1 MTTGHAIAATVPA
14 HGTVLVRRAEG
25 GTRGTQEGMHRS
37 QLGMR
42 RTQRGTSTAHLGSR
56 TTQQA
61 HGRALLILLLCR
73 AYGFVTER
81 SYRATMFFTYLRR
94 ELRRRRKAALVV
106 ASGLALGIA
115 LVIIVSSVSS
125 GMGSAQDKVLQSL
138 YGLGTDMTVTKA
150 AAQSSD
156 GAQRPRFNFDA
167 KGSDSDEEQSS
178 DRVMVQGFQTLPSST
193 VGKVDAQSD
202 VSDAVGGLSLQV
214 FKVSGQFR
222 QGQFKQDQS
231 GGDQQGGGNGGS
243 SGRPQGRVEGGG
255 ADFDVN
261 SYTVYG
267 TDVAEP
273 ALGPLTSSKITSGRT
288 FTTSETDA
296 KVVVADK
303 SYAKE
308 KKLALG
314 DTVTIKSVK
323 FKVIGIATPD
333 SGDAA
338 ANLYLPLK
346 QAQTLSDSKDKVTT
360 IYVKATDSQK
370 IDSVKSAIQKN
381 ISGTTVTTS
390 ADLADTVSGSLSTAS
405 DLATSVGK
413 WLSIAVLVAA
423 FLVAGL
429 LTSSAVSRRVR
440 EFGTLKALGWRSG
453 RVTRQVVGEAMVNGL
468 VGGALGIALGLA
480 GAYVVT
486 AISPTL
492 QAQLGGGSAGGGGV
506 GSGPGGGGFG
516 GAGRQQAAK
525 SLEVALTA
533 PVSLTTI
540 AVAVG
545 LAVAGG
551 LIAGA
556 FGGWRASRLRP
567 ADALRRVE

>member
-1 MTTGHAIAATVPA
+1 
-14 HGTVLVRRAEG
+14 
-25 GTRGTQEGMHRS
+25 
-37 QLGMR
+37 
-42 RTQRGTSTAHLGSR
+42 
-56 TTQQA
+56 
-61 HGRALLILLLCR
+61 
-73 AYGFVTER
+73 
-81 SYRATMFFTYLRR
+81 MFFTYLRR

-115 LVIIVSSVSS
+115 LVIVVSSVSS
-125 GMGSAQDKVLQSL
+125 GMEKAQGKVLQSL

-150 AAQSSD
+150 AQESD
-156 GAQRPRFNFDA
+156 TGERPRFRFDA
-167 KGSDSDEEQSS
+167 RGSDSDEEQSS
-178 DRVMVQGFQTLPSST
+178 DRVMVQGFQTLAAST
-193 VGKVDAQSD
+193 VSKVGSQQG

-214 FKVSGQFR
+214 IKVSGQFR
-222 QGQFKQDQS
+222 QGEFQQDQQN
-231 GGDQQGGGNGGS
+231 GGNQQGGSGAAPTGG
-243 SGRPQGRVEGGG
+243 PQGRVEGGG

-261 SYTVYG
+261 SYSVYG
-267 TDVAEP
+267 TDVSKPE
-273 ALGPLTSSKITSGRT
+273 LGPLTSSKITSGRT
-288 FTTSETDA
+288 FTSSETNA
-296 KVVVADK
+296 EVVVADK

-314 DTVTIKSVK
+314 DTVTIKGVK
-323 FKVIGIATPD
+323 YKVIGIATPD

-338 ANLYLPLK
+338 ANLYIPLK

-360 IYVKATDSQK
+360 IYVKASDSQQ
-370 IDSVKSAIQKN
+370 ISAVKSTIQKN

-405 DLATSVGK
+405 DLASNVGK

-440 EFGTLKALGWRSG
+440 EFGTLKALGWKSG
-453 RVTRQVVGEAMVNGL
+453 RVTRQVVGEAVVNGL
-468 VGGALGIALGLA
+468 VGGALGIAVGLG

-492 QAQLGGGSAGGGGV
+492 QAEVGSTGGAFGGGG
-506 GSGPGGGGFG
+506 GPGGGMG
-516 GAGRQQAAK
+516 GPARQTASKA
-525 SLEVALTA
+525 LDVALTA
-533 PVSLTTI
+533 PVSLSTI
-540 AVAVG
+540 ALAVG
-545 LAVAGG
+545 LAVTGG

>member
-1 MTTGHAIAATVPA
+1 
-14 HGTVLVRRAEG
+14 
-25 GTRGTQEGMHRS
+25 
-37 QLGMR
+37 
-42 RTQRGTSTAHLGSR
+42 
-56 TTQQA
+56 
-61 HGRALLILLLCR
+61 
-73 AYGFVTER
+73 
-81 SYRATMFFTYLRR
+81 MFFTYLRR

-115 LVIIVSSVSS
+115 LVIVVNSVSS
-125 GMGSAQDKVLQSL
+125 GMGKAQDKVLQSL

-150 AAQSSD
+150 AEPAANSSE
-156 GAQRPRFNFDA
+156 RPRFQFDA
-167 KGSDSDEEQSS
+167 QQDGSDEKQSS
-178 DRVMVQGFQTLPSST
+178 DRVMVQGFQTLAGST
-193 VGKVDAQSD
+193 VSEVGSQSG

-214 FKVSGQFR
+214 IKVSGQFTR
-222 QGQFKQDQS
+222 GEFQQDQS
-231 GGDQQGGGNGGS
+231 GGGQQGGGPGQGSGGS
-243 SGRPQGRVEGGG
+243 AAQPQGEVRGGG

-261 SYTVYG
+261 NYSVYG
-267 TDVAEP
+267 TDVTEP

-288 FTTSETDA
+288 FRTTETNA
-296 KVVVADK
+296 KVVVADT

-308 KKLALG
+308 KKLKVG
-314 DTVTIKSVK
+314 STVTVKGTK

-338 ANLYLPLK
+338 ANLYIPLK
-346 QAQTLSDSKDKVTT
+346 QAQTLADAKDKVTT
-360 IYVKATDSQK
+360 IYVKATDSQR

-405 DLATSVGK
+405 SLATSVGK

-440 EFGTLKALGWRSG
+440 EFGTLKALGWKSG

-468 VGGALGIALGLA
+468 LGGALGIGLGLA
-480 GAYVVT
+480 GAYAVT

-492 QAQLGGGSAGGGGV
+492 QAQLGGGSGAGGGGM
-506 GSGPGGGGFG
+506 GGGPGGGGFG
-516 GAGRQQAAK
+516 GGGPGRQSA
-525 SLEVALTA
+525 STTLDVALTA
-533 PVSLTTI
+533 PVSLTTV
-540 AVAVG
+540 ALAVG
-545 LAVAGG
+545 LAVTGG